1 MLLTAND
8 LADRP
13 ISPPQ
18 FGECQTKAIDLTL
31 SDQKILLAESTEIL
45 LLSEP
50 FVLKFNLLEASLSV
64 FRSLLLVFFD

>member
-31 SDQKILLAESTEIL
+31 SDQKILLATEIL